1 VDRDSRQLLI
11 DRLDLLGVQADS
23 GLDAQA
29 ADRIAQAE
37 LIARAGPAKA
47 ANKPSPVVAT
57 SQPPNRSSSA
67 RRIRYHA
74 APVGEQLTL
83 ASRTRESWYPACG
96 SPLGGG
102 CLPGSLL
109 CRHRR
114 GELVALLVVV
124 EAGPAVPGG
133 P

>member
-11 DRLDLLGVQADS
+11 DRLDLLGVQADP

-57 SQPPNRSSSA
+57 TQPPNRSSSA

-74 APVGEQLTL
+74 APVG
-83 ASRTRESWYPACG
+83 AVDARYPA
-96 SPLGGG
+96 
-102 CLPGSLL
+102 
-109 CRHRR
+109 R
-114 GELVALLVVV
+114 GIVVPPLVVPLWAV
-124 EAGPAVPGG
+124 RVCQGACCAAPAG
-133 P
+133 